1 MVDGGGHTRRKT
13 ANTRPVAMD
22 WGGES
27 TEWEPRALVPTLNRL
42 GTDFSDR
49 KRGYLY
55 IGHAARSDQFVVD
68 LRVRK
73 RGMAAMAS
81 HPAEPP
87 MITPEPYAAAL
98 ASLDASLR
106 SVLPLGRRAPAPP
119 PSVWST
125 AHVIISSFVVDVING
140 ADDTGAYDDDPYP
153 NGGFGIGVPASG
165 EAIASLT
172 KTTAGEGGEG
182 SRRVRRVPG
191 GLRGGRGPEGDAL
204 LPRLP

>member
-1 MVDGGGHTRRKT
+1 MVDGGAHTRRKT

-42 GTDFSDR
+42 GTDYSDR
-49 KRGYLY
+49 KRSYLY

-125 AHVIISSFVVDVING
+125 AHVIISSVVDVING

-153 NGGFGIGVPASG
+153 NGGFGVGVPASG

-172 KTTAGEGGEG
+172 KTTAGEAAKAECAVCLEG
-182 SRRVRRVPG
+182 YEA
-191 GLRGGRGPEGDAL
+191 GGRGPEDQVL